1 MATAPNTWSRTRA
14 RLTATHVKAA
24 QKLLAG
30 GRIEGRGHE
39 WADELERGLVLRVGK
54 TGGAWYLKT
63 EQRTVR
69 LGDMDLPVAAAR
81 EAAQRSRVDLRDGRV
96 PSRAN
101 LRVWQEAHRRGM
113 SPADALDAAFPETV
127 SEQSQEER
135 RRDGP
140 WEWADLVDLYL
151 AKVLPGFV
159 PRWATQFEKHL
170 RRAVTDDLARKLA
183 ADVDQADLLR
193 VRDAVAADRTPSAAA
208 DTMEAVRA
216 ALDWAK
222 RDQPILSGLA
232 RIPYPWWRDGLH
244 VDWSST
250 PREHTPTVSELV
262 RTLIIAERHRS
273 LGGTAKETS
282 DGMLAALWAVV
293 FTGQRAGALTGTK
306 KATVRSWPER
316 PGWQIWTWTAAEM
329 KGPKSAKS
337 KKAARP
343 HAVPIPPQ
351 ALAVL
356 ARFKTDPESP
366 YLFPSRV
373 AGKAVYPTGLTQLF
387 GRLQGDPKGGRS
399 GKMTERPG
407 ADLFAAHDI
416 RPWTPHDVR
425 RTLPTFLDLEKLAG
439 AGSAILAHKA
449 AARTGADAEREL
461 AASITLKHY
470 IHSQRLDLKAEGMSL
485 WVAAVL
491 EAYEAERA
499 RLGS

>member
-1 MATAPNTWSRTRA
+1 MPTANAWSRTRA
-14 RLTATHVKAA
+14 KLTAHHVKAA
-24 QKLLAG
+24 LKLVASG
-30 GRIEGRGHE
+30 AMEGRGHE
-39 WADELERGLVLRVGK
+39 WADETERGLVLRVGK

-63 EQRTVR
+63 ETRTVR
-69 LGDMDLPVAAAR
+69 LGDIDLPVAAAR
-81 EAAQRSRVDLRDGRV
+81 EAAQRSRVDLREGRN
-96 PSRAN
+96 PSKVN
-101 LRVWQEAHRRGM
+101 LQVWGEAHRRGM
-113 SPADALDAAFPETV
+113 KPGVARDAAFAQPLPIRSAED
-127 SEQSQEER
+127 R
-135 RRDGP
+135 RREGP
-140 WEWADLVDLYL
+140 WEWQDLCELYL
-151 AKVLPGFV
+151 EKVLPGFV

-170 RRAVTDDLARKLA
+170 RRAVTPELARKRA
-183 ADVDQADLLR
+183 TDVDQADLLR

-232 RIPYPWWRDGLH
+232 RTPYPWWRDGLH

-250 PREHTPTVSELV
+250 PREHTPTVAELV

-282 DGMLAALWAVV
+282 EGMLAALWGIVL
-293 FTGQRAGALTGTK
+293 TGQRASALTATK
-306 KATVRSWPER
+306 RATVRAWPER

-343 HAVPIPPQ
+343 HAVPIPPE

-366 YLFPSRV
+366 FLFPSRV
-373 AGKAVYPTGLTQLF
+373 SGKAVYPTGLTQLF
-387 GRLQGDPKGGRS
+387 GRLQGDPKGGRG
-399 GKMTERPG
+399 GKVTERPG

-416 RPWTPHDVR
+416 RAWTPHDVR
-425 RTLPTFLDLEKLAG
+425 RTLGTFLDLEKLGG

-449 AARTGADAEREL
+449 SARTGADAEREL

-470 IHSQRLDLKAEGMSL
+470 IHSQRLDLKAEGMAL

-499 RLGS
+499 RLGA